1 MLLEGCAMSS
11 GTKQQLKQF
20 SINSIQDAC
29 LALGMLISGVMVHLE
44 KYKEYYNEA
53 QRLLENS
60 NSEYISAKDYDD
72 INDKLLYRQH
82 EILKLSADHQSSSF
96 SYKDLRKL
104 LEKRGFLA
112 APLSDEMT
120 MILNELLDVR
130 NWTFHN
136 PQSLMVAAKEVAERN
151 VPAELKEIVQV
162 VPQLNPVIVLKV
174 ERYDLLMLASLTIH
188 TKERIEQFEAII
200 KSMQSDYQEMYNS
213 ITDKPLLI
221 TPHGFSSEV
230 QYCDRYITSQLTGH
244 HSDIAQI
251 SMAIQKSKYDGSEQ
265 VFKDWV
271 IRFGD
276 SLVDEK
282 SEGSQ

>member
-1 MLLEGCAMSS
+1 MSS
-11 GTKQQLKQF
+11 GTKQQFKQF

-29 LALGMLISGVMVHLE
+29 LAMGMLISGVMVHLE
-44 KYKEYYNEA
+44 KYKEYSNEA

-60 NSEYISAKDYDD
+60 NTEYISAKDYDD

-104 LEKRGFLA
+104 LEKRGYLA

-200 KSMQSDYQEMYNS
+200 KSMQSDYQEMYDS
-213 ITDKPLLI
+213 IENKPLLMKA
-221 TPHGFSSEV
+221 HGFSSEV
-230 QYCDRYITSQLTGH
+230 QYLDRYITSQLTGYQ
-244 HSDIAQI
+244 SDIEQI
-251 SMAIQKSKYDGSEQ
+251 SMAIQKSKYDGSDQ

-271 IRFGD
+271 IRLGN
-276 SLVDEK
+276 SPVDEK